1 MPSGGAMVG
10 AARKEAASAA
20 AAVCSL
26 CRGAAAKYR
35 CPRCDTRTC
44 SARCVAAHKAAP
56 PGCSGRRDR
65 TAFVPLQ
72 AFTDATI
79 VSDYKLLE
87 EALQQRGKAKRLREQ
102 LEGSA
107 RQVSQRGGAAA
118 SLCRQARNRGTT
130 LVLLAPAMSRSKAN
144 TSFYDRRRRCIFWRV
159 DWVSEAAA
167 VTLSSPKVDESL
179 EIAEAF
185 ARALGAHAGQE
196 LAQKLAADC
205 DAHTSQLQFL
215 VRKEPS
221 PANEPTFYKLL
232 ANEPL
237 RLQLANKT
245 VIEYPVV
252 FVVTPANVSQYPLA
266 TDAGVVHFTE
276 HPRDAAPTSQIQEE
290 LELGQHPRVEN
301 FEERN
306 SDEPTHPCSAVALQ
320 NSEPG

>member
-1 MPSGGAMVG
+1 MPSGGAMDG
-10 AARKEAASAA
+10 AARKETASRAA

-35 CPRCDTRTC
+35 CPRCDARTC

-87 EALQQRGKAKRLREQ
+87 EALRQRGKAKRLREQ

-118 SLCRQARNRGTT
+118 SLCRQARNRGTAI
-130 LVLLAPAMSRSKAN
+130 VLLAPAMSRSKAN

-167 VTLSSPKVDESL
+167 VTLSSPKVDENL
-179 EIAEAF
+179 ALAEAF
-185 ARALGAHAGQE
+185 ARALAAHADKAPAQS
-196 LAQKLAADC
+196 LAVDC
-205 DAHTSQLQFL
+205 ETSQLQFL
-215 VRKEPS
+215 LRKEPS
-221 PANEPTFYKLL
+221 PANEPTYYRLH
-232 ANEPL
+232 ADEPL

-252 FVVTPANVSQYPLA
+252 FVVTPANVSSYPLA
-266 TDAGVVHFTE
+266 TDAGTVHPTE

-290 LELGQHPRVEN
+290 QELGKHPRVEN

-306 SDEPTHPCSAVALQ
+306 SDEPTYPGSAVALQ